1 MMYGNVINRV
11 MEQSKTPEIV
21 VGMGATECLWS
32 DRHAYEVIAVQ
43 DEKHITVRR
52 LNASLKPG
60 TTWLDQEYE
69 YSSNPDNPPV
79 HLYKTPKGWRER
91 FGRNSL
97 GDNIFVIGRADE
109 YYDPSF

>member
-52 LNASLKPG
+52 LNANLKPG
-60 TTWLDQEYE
+60 TIWLDQEYE

-79 HLYKTPKGWRER
+79 RLYKTHKGWRER

>member
-11 MEQSKTPEIV
+11 MEKSKTPEIV

-52 LNASLKPG
+52 LNTDRKS
-60 TTWLDQEYE
+60 
-69 YSSNPDNPPV
+69 V
-79 HLYKTPKGWRER
+79 
-91 FGRNSL
+91 
-97 GDNIFVIGRADE
+97 V
-109 YYDPSF
+109 

>member
-11 MEQSKTPEIV
+11 MEETETPEIV
-21 VGMGATECLWS
+21 VGMGATECCWT

-52 LNASLKPG
+52 LDVNLKTG
-60 TTWLDQEYE
+60 TDWLSQEYE
-69 YSSNPDNPPV
+69 YTSNPDNPPCR
-79 HLYKTPKGWRER
+79 LYKTAKGWRER

-97 GDNIFVIGRADE
+97 GDNVFVIGVARE